1 LPCVLPRIQFLRDL
15 YDFFSVRFKIAP
27 LDSPL
32 ASNAVADSTAN
43 DGEATASGA
52 NGEEDGDSSS
62 EGSETE
68 GQVVLGMQVNEVKRS
83 KGEEEERSGIRNGK
97 YRPKEFMV
105 SCVGMGYGNINRSAA

>member
-1 LPCVLPRIQFLRDL
+1 M

-32 ASNAVADSTAN
+32 ASNTVADSTAT
-43 DGEATASGA
+43 DGDATAPGA
-52 NGEEDGDSSS
+52 DEDGDGDSSS
-62 EGSETE
+62 DGGENE

-83 KGEEEERSGIRNGK
+83 RGEEEERSGIRNGK